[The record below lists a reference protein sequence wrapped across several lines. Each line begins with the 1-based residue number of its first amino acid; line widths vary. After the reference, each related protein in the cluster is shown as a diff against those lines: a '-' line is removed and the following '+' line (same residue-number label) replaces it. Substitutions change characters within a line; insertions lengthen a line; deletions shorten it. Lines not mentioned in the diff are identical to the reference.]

1 MGSMQQILSE
11 TPPLIAYVILFFTTL
26 AENLFPPFPGDTI
39 TLISAYLVG
48 IGVLDIWWTY
58 GITTAGSLAGFLI
71 LYILGALVGRRYFS
85 RKNFRYFSRQSI
97 QRVEELFE
105 RRGVIIIALNRFL
118 SGIRALISLVAG
130 IAEYNWRVVV
140 GLGVVSCILWNG
152 ALIYAGSRVG
162 ENWEIVSA
170 WIQKYNAVAL
180 VIAGIALLV
189 WGYFNLYVPAFADNN
204 SAENS

>member
-1 MGSMQQILSE
+1 MQQILSE

-130 IAEYNWRVVV
+130 IAEYN
-140 GLGVVSCILWNG
+140 
-152 ALIYAGSRVG
+152 
-162 ENWEIVSA
+162 
-170 WIQKYNAVAL
+170 
-180 VIAGIALLV
+180 
-189 WGYFNLYVPAFADNN
+189 
-204 SAENS
+204 